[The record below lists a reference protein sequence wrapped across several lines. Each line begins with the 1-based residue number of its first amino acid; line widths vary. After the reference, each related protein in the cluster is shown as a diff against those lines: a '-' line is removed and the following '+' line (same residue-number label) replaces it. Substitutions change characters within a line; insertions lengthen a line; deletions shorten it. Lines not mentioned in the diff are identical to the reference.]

1 MSLSLKGAKMSSLA
15 DKIVSAEEAR
25 LAEESKK
32 KETKSSK
39 KK

>member
-1 MSLSLKGAKMSSLA
+1 MSLSLKSAKMSSLA
-15 DKIVSAEEAR
+15 DKIVQAEEAR

-32 KETKSSK
+32 KEKSK